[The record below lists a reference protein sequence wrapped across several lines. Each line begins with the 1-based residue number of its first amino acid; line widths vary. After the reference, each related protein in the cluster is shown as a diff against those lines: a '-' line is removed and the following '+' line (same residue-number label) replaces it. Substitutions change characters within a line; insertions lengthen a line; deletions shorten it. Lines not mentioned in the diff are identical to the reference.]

1 MAPCQDNFVIHM
13 AHLLLLGRATYF
25 SASVSSGRQK
35 NDENDKNDKLDVLDV
50 PYINFA
56 SES

>member
-1 MAPCQDNFVIHM
+1 M
-13 AHLLLLGRATYF
+13 AHLLLLGLATYF
-25 SASVSSGRQK
+25 SASWVSSGRQK
-35 NDENDKNDKLDVLDV
+35 NDKNDKLDVLDV

>member
-1 MAPCQDNFVIHM
+1 MA
-13 AHLLLLGRATYF
+13 ALLCRATYF
-25 SASVSSGRQK
+25 SASWVSSGRQK
-35 NDENDKNDKLDVLDV
+35 NDKNDKNDKLDVLDV